1 MKALLSFGAADAAR
15 ETARSR
21 RWLVLGASLLLAACA
36 SKPVTEPG
44 ATSATT
50 AAPAQQLVASDV
62 DIVCRDVMITGSHF
76 PKRVCKTK
84 KEWGQIEQASKSF
97 AQSLQSDGTRNL
109 APVTSGS
116 GGINP
121 TPVGGAPVY

>member
-1 MKALLSFGAADAAR
+1 MKSLLLFGTTPAAGY
-15 ETARSR
+15 SR
-21 RWLVLGASLLLAACA
+21 RWLVLGASLLLVACA

-44 ATSATT
+44 AANAAA

-62 DIVCRDVMITGSHF
+62 DVVCRDIMITGSHF

-84 KEWGQIEQASKSF
+84 KEWGQLEDASKSF
-97 AQSLQSDGTRNL
+97 TQGLQSDGTRNL
-109 APVTSGS
+109 APQTAPN